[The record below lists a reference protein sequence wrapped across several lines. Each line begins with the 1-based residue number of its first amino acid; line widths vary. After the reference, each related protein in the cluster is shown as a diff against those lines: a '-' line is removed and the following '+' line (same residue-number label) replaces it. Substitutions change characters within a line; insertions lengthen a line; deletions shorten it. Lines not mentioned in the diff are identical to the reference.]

1 VREKINGFLILKKTL
16 AQTEPYTGIFCLGD
30 KEYRGLERSSF
41 EDVNV
46 GDLQQLPSAIKP
58 IIEMTANESNDTLFL
73 PLIKDYEDALK
84 ILAFANR
91 DGNFSELAV
100 IYSDVIST
108 AKGTIDFDGE
118 KIEWLGFD
126 IFVFGGGSLILN
138 GLFFKPAYFYK
149 WIDEVNANG
158 LFTKKDNTQEYIDNY
173 TECAKDNIVESYDLT
188 DISFDVIRVGKT
200 RQRQPYYT

>member
-1 VREKINGFLILKKTL
+1 MIQKTVARAFPAKHFFVEMLTRDIELQDAILDLLDNCVDGAMRQNKGRKFNSKK
-16 AQTEPYTGIFCLGD
+16 PYAG
-30 KEYRGLERSSF
+30 Y
-41 EDVNV
+41 
-46 GDLQQLPSAIKP
+46 QAW
-58 IIEMTANESNDTLFL
+58 
-73 PLIKDYEDALK
+73 
-84 ILAFANR
+84 
-91 DGNFSELAV
+91 
-100 IYSDVIST
+100 
-108 AKGTIDFDGE
+108 IDFDGE